1 MQNALRFVLAASAAV
16 LLAAC
21 QPLKSQ
27 QAPAAAPAPASAQPQ
42 PAPAVDFR
50 LVQTQP
56 GPQLQPIRVR
66 GQLLHMQSAPVLT
79 RADLARVT
87 PMKTKEG
94 AAFLRL
100 QFTPEGAGK
109 LGEITRRNVGNWL
122 LFTVNNQFVELPRI
136 GGPVANGVIDIGM
149 GSEQN
154 AINVANII
162 VGAPPAGAAPGTPA
176 NPR

>member
-1 MQNALRFVLAASAAV
+1 M
-16 LLAAC
+16 
-21 QPLKSQ
+21 
-27 QAPAAAPAPASAQPQ
+27 
-42 PAPAVDFR
+42 
-50 LVQTQP
+50 
-56 GPQLQPIRVR
+56 
-66 GQLLHMQSAPVLT
+66 LHILPTPVLT
-79 RADLARVT
+79 RADLASVV

-94 AAFLRL
+94 TAFLRL

-154 AINVANII
+154 AINVANLI
-162 VGAPPAGAAPGTPA
+162 VGAPPANAPASTPA
-176 NPR
+176 NRR

>member
-1 MQNALRFVLAASAAV
+1 MQKALRFALVASSAI

-21 QPLKSQ
+21 QPLKPQ
-27 QAPAAAPAPASAQPQ
+27 QAPAAAPAPAAQPQ

-50 LVQTQP
+50 LVQAQP

-66 GQLLHMQSAPVLT
+66 GQVLHMQSAPVLT

-100 QFTPEGAGK
+100 QFTSEGAGK

-162 VGAPPAGAAPGTPA
+162 VGAPPSGAAPGTPA